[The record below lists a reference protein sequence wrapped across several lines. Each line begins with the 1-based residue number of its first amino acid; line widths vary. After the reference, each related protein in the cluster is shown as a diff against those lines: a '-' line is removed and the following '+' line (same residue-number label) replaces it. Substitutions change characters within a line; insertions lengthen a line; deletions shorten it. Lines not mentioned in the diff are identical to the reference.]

1 MAGSLAGQ
9 PVLYYREVN
18 MEETREKLECI
29 ADTLYKGDTTLG
41 MAMMT
46 QVIQDLANIASM
58 IEDKELSDRYVNDG
72 LAQALSAMES
82 NDGTLL
88 ADVITYEILEIIDML

>member
-9 PVLYYREVN
+9 PVLYYREVF
-18 MEETREKLECI
+18 MEETRAKLSNI

-41 MAMMT
+41 IAMMGK
-46 QVIQDLANIASM
+46 VIQDLADIATK
-58 IEDKELSDRYVNDG
+58 IEDKDLSDRYVNDG
-72 LAQALSAMES
+72 LAQALTAMEN

-88 ADVITYEILEIIDML
+88 ADVITYEIIEVIDAL